1 MSESDITAFLRYP
14 SAHLVDYALSLVN
27 LTWQERTAI
36 SLCGRQHFTQEQAA
50 EQAGYSVDAMQK
62 WYRAGMKKLLAEWSG
77 QRWIKKL
84 LA

>member
-14 SAHLVDYALSLVN
+14 SAQLVDYALSLVN

-36 SLCGRQHFTQEQAA
+36 TLCGRQRYTQEQAA

-77 QRWIKKL
+77 YSWIQKL
-84 LA
+84 IS

>member
-14 SAHLVDYALSLVN
+14 SAQLVDYALTLVN
-27 LTWQERTAI
+27 LTWQERTAVT
-36 SLCGRQHFTQEQAA
+36 LCGRQHYTQEQAA

-77 QRWIKKL
+77 HVWIKKL
-84 LA
+84 IA